1 MFFIF
6 NWSSTLSK
14 QRLLVDLFSGCGG
27 ISHGF
32 EQSGFECVIGVDID
46 APALKT
52 FAHNHPHAK
61 PMQLDLSAPESIDSI
76 VEELNGREVEV
87 IVAGPPC
94 QGFSLTGT
102 RNEDDKRN
110 KLFYSVFQLA
120 ERIKPKYIVIEN
132 VPGIANLYEG
142 RARTAIL
149 AEFAR
154 LGYSNSEKLMY
165 APDYGIPQIRKRMFF
180 VGILNGERFEFPKPS
195 HTPENYVTC
204 EQAIGDLPTLK
215 SELGKEVSDYIMAPQ
230 SEYQSLMRK
239 NATRLF
245 NHVGT
250 RHTELVV
257 SVIRQVP
264 EGGNHKDLPP
274 GVGDSRKFN
283 EAWTRYHSQ
292 KPSKT
297 IDTGHRNHFHYK
309 WDRVPSARENA
320 RLQSF
325 PDAFQFVGPKT
336 QQYKQIGNA
345 VPPLLG
351 LALGKQILKLE
362 KK

>member
-1 MFFIF
+1 MECI
-6 NWSSTLSK
+6 LSQ

-27 ISHGF
+27 LSHGF
-32 EQSGFECVIGVDID
+32 EQAGFDCIVGADFD

-52 FAHNHPHAK
+52 FAHNHPHAA
-61 PMQLDLSAPESIDSI
+61 PLQLDLSDPLSIDKI
-76 VEELNGREVEV
+76 VEEVGERKVEV

-102 RNEDDKRN
+102 RNESDKRN

-132 VPGIANLYEG
+132 VPGIANLYGG

-149 AEFAR
+149 EEFKR
-154 LGYSNSEKLMY
+154 LGYSSSEKLMY

-180 VGILNGERFEFPKPS
+180 VGVLGDDKFEFPEATHIPS
-195 HTPENYVTC
+195 NYVTC
-204 EQAIGDLPTLK
+204 EQAIGDLPPLENDLGVES
-215 SELGKEVSDYIMAPQ
+215 SEYLVDAQ
-230 SEYQSLMRK
+230 SEYQRLMRDGSQ
-239 NATRLF
+239 RLY

-250 RHTELVV
+250 KHTDLVV

-283 EAWTRYHSQ
+283 EAWTRYHSK

-325 PDAFQFVGPKT
+325 PDRFQFVGPKT

-351 LALGKQILKLE
+351 FALGQKIIE
-362 KK
+362 MDVE

>member
-1 MFFIF
+1 M
-6 NWSSTLSK
+6 K
-14 QRLLVDLFSGCGG
+14 DKKYLVDLFSGCGG
-27 ISHGF
+27 LSHGF
-32 EQSGFECVIGVDID
+32 ELAGFECITGVDID

-52 FAHNHPHAK
+52 FAHNHPHAV
-61 PMQLDLSAPESIDSI
+61 PLQLDLSESESIDVI
-76 VEELNGREVEV
+76 VEEIKDREVEV

-94 QGFSLTGT
+94 QGFSLTGS
-102 RNEDDKRN
+102 RNEDDIRN
-110 KLFYSVFQLA
+110 KLFYSVFKLA

-149 AEFAR
+149 DEFKR
-154 LGYSNSEKLMY
+154 LGYAASEKLMY

-180 VGILNGERFEFPKPS
+180 VGVLGEKTFTFPEHS
-195 HTPENYVTC
+195 HSPDTYITS
-204 EQAIGDLPTLK
+204 EQAISDLPSLLNDLGTEK
-215 SELGKEVSDYIMAPQ
+215 SEYQCPPQ
-230 SEYQSLMRK
+230 SEYQRKMRK
-239 NATRLF
+239 GAKSLF

-250 RHTELVV
+250 KHTDLVV
-257 SVIRQVP
+257 SVIQQVP

-283 EAWTRYHSQ
+283 EAWTRYHSK

-325 PDAFQFVGPKT
+325 PDIFEFVGPKT

-351 LALGKQILKLE
+351 YSIGCQIIQQE
-362 KK
+362 NTDV

>member
-1 MFFIF
+1 M
-6 NWSSTLSK
+6 SK
-14 QRLLVDLFSGCGG
+14 QRLMVDLFSGCGG
-27 ISHGF
+27 LSYGF
-32 EQSGFECVIGVDID
+32 EQAGFDCIVGVDID

-52 FAHNHPHAK
+52 FSHNHPHATA
-61 PMQLDLSAPESIDSI
+61 MQLDLSNTESIDAI
-76 VEELNGREVEV
+76 VEKVNNRKIEL

-102 RNEDDKRN
+102 RNESDKRN
-110 KLFYSVFQLA
+110 KLFNSVFQLA
-120 ERIKPKYIVIEN
+120 EGLQPKYIVIEN

-149 AEFAR
+149 NEFER
-154 LGYSNSEKLMY
+154 LGYVASEKLIY
-165 APDYGIPQIRKRMFF
+165 APDYGVPQIRKRMFF
-180 VGILNGERFEFPKPS
+180 VGVLNGKAFKFPAAS
-195 HTPENYVTC
+195 HSPEEYVTC
-204 EQAIGDLPTLK
+204 EQAISDLPPLD
-215 SELGKEVSDYIMAPQ
+215 SSLGKEVCEYLLPASSDYQ
-230 SEYQSLMRK
+230 KLMRK
-239 NATRLF
+239 GATRLF

-250 RHTELVV
+250 KHTDLVV
-257 SVIRQVP
+257 SVIKQVP

-274 GVGDSRKFN
+274 GVGESRKFN
-283 EAWTRYHSQ
+283 EAWTRYHSK

-309 WDRVPSARENA
+309 WHRVPSARENA

-325 PDAFQFVGPKT
+325 PDVFQFVGPKT

-351 LALGKQILKLE
+351 FALGTQILKQE
-362 KK
+362 EINNA